1 MKTRK
6 RNTQPTIALLV
17 VIYALCL
24 LHASAATKTKQGEPL
39 AIEDALKAHSFS
51 GFGRS
56 SIAFSCDGK
65 WLAYVARDNEINKS
79 EEHDGSFRSGV
90 PLGAT
95 GDDVYLLNIATGDI
109 RNLTGGKTE
118 NWLPTWSPDSHHLA
132 FLSDRDGSGQAKV
145 WVWNAITNDLA
156 KVSDIAART
165 DQIEWMPGGNGLFFT
180 TLPEGISADDYV
192 KKLTSN
198 VKEHQLVASQG
209 SGSTALLYESAAAQ
223 KEGNAPRSDPWNLDY
238 ALRDLVLV
246 DLPTETSKAIVRG
259 KRIAKFDISPDG
271 SRVAY
276 TIPMRFEK
284 AGSQQILFDIVT
296 FSLRENKQLVVA
308 SGVRLDYDGAEFSWS
323 QNSAM
328 ISYHTGG
335 MEEKSKDCYVVTL
348 ADGVSRNVTKFAQVS
363 KAAHRKSSTPLW
375 DEKGGLYFIK
385 DGALWRASFESG
397 ASVRVAEIPDREI
410 VAIIP
415 RSENRLWT
423 VDNGKATL
431 VVTHSDLGKEDGF
444 YKLDLENGR
453 IEKLL
458 EHGQCYTCV
467 NVEPQFAAAADG
479 RHLAYFS
486 EDAQHPPDLW
496 LSELDFANPRR
507 LTNLNPQFDNYS
519 MGNARLVSW
528 LSDDGERLQG
538 ALLLPVDYQ
547 EGHRYPLVVFVYGG
561 VSLSNNVDHFG
572 LMWIGPFN
580 LQLLAT
586 RGYAVLLPDAP
597 QHVGTPMFDLA
608 KTVLPG
614 VSKVIELGIADPDKL
629 GVMGQ
634 SYGGYSAL
642 SLIVQTKRFKAAMV
656 ADGYADNV
664 ASYGSMNKDG
674 SAYQTAIEEQ
684 GQGLMG
690 GTPWQFRE
698 RYIEN
703 SPVYYFDRLETP
715 VLILHGANDTTVAA
729 ALDDEVFVALR
740 RLGKTVEYVKY
751 EGEDHSPLYWSYAN
765 QVDFCHRMIT
775 WFGRYL
781 KTNGAEAA
789 RP

>member
-6 RNTQPTIALLV
+6 RNTQLPTALLV
-17 VIYALCL
+17 VTYALSL
-24 LHASAATKTKQGEPL
+24 PHASAATKTKQGEPL
-39 AIEDALKAHSFS
+39 AIEDALKVHSFS

-56 SIAFSCDGK
+56 SIAFSSDGK
-65 WLAYVARDNEINKS
+65 WLAYVARDNETNKP
-79 EEHDGSFRSGV
+79 EEHDGSFRSGI

-95 GDDVYLLNIATGDI
+95 GDDVYLLNVATGDI
-109 RNLTGGKTE
+109 RDLTGGKSE
-118 NWLPTWSPDSHHLA
+118 NWLPTWSPDGHRLA
-132 FLSDRDGSGQAKV
+132 FLSDRDDSGQAKL
-145 WVWNAITNDLA
+145 WVWNAITNDLT
-156 KVSDIAART
+156 KVSDIPART
-165 DQIEWMPGGNGLFFT
+165 DEIEWMPGGNGLLFT
-180 TLPEGISADDYV
+180 ALPERISVDEYV

-198 VKEHQLVASQG
+198 VREHQLVTSQA
-209 SGSTALLYESAAAQ
+209 SGSTAVLYESNAVQ
-223 KEGNAPRSDPWNLDY
+223 KGGNAPQSDPWNLDY

-246 DLPTETSKAIVRG
+246 DLATETSKVIVRG
-259 KRIAKFDISPDG
+259 KRIATFEISPDG

-276 TIPMRFEK
+276 TVPTRFERP
-284 AGSQQILFDIVT
+284 GSQQILFEIVT
-296 FSLRENKQLVVA
+296 RSLRENKQRVMA
-308 SGVRLDYDGAEFSWS
+308 SDVRLDYDGAEFSWA

-335 MEEKSKDCYVVTL
+335 MEEKFKDCYVVTV
-348 ADGVSRNVTKFAQVS
+348 ADGLSRNLTKFPQVAN
-363 KAAHRKSSTPLW
+363 AAHRKSSTPLW
-375 DEKGGLYFIK
+375 DEKGGLYLIE
-385 DGALWRASFESG
+385 DGALWRASFES
-397 ASVRVAEIPDREI
+397 AQSAKVAEIPNRQI
-410 VAIIP
+410 VAIIS
-415 RSENRLWT
+415 RSHNLLWKVDDGRAT
-423 VDNGKATL
+423 V
-431 VVTHSDLGKEDGF
+431 VVTHNDLGKEDGF
-444 YKLDLENGR
+444 YKLGLENGS

-467 NVEPQFAAAADG
+467 NVEPQYAVAADG
-479 RHLAYFS
+479 RRLGYFA

-496 LSELDFANPRR
+496 LSDLDFASPRR
-507 LTNLNPQFDNYS
+507 LTDLNSQFDNYS
-519 MGNARLVSW
+519 MGAARLVNW

-538 ALLLPVDYQ
+538 ALLLPADYQ
-547 EGHRYPLVVFVYGG
+547 EGKRYPLVVFVYGG
-561 VSLSNNVDHFG
+561 VSLSNNFDHFG

-597 QHVGTPMFDLA
+597 QHIGTPMFDLA

-614 VSKVIELGIADPDKL
+614 VSEVIELGIADRDQL

-634 SYGGYSAL
+634 SYGGYSTL

-656 ADGYADNV
+656 ADGYADNL
-664 ASYGSMNKDG
+664 ASYGTMNKDG
-674 SAYQTAIEEQ
+674 TAYQTAIEEQ

-715 VLILHGANDTTVAA
+715 VLILHGANDTTVTPV
-729 ALDDEVFVALR
+729 LGDEVFVALR

-751 EGEDHSPLYWSYAN
+751 GGEDHSPLYWSYAN
-765 QVDFCHRMIT
+765 QVDFCNRMIA

-781 KTNGAEAA
+781 KNDGAAA